1 MKVIAL
7 VVALLM
13 VTGIAFAQVTEKVDP
28 IDKDNIR
35 MTRTNIFV
43 IPKEDLLREKEMLE
57 GDIARAQ
64 QELAKIEALLAQY
77 K

>member
-1 MKVIAL
+1 MI
-7 VVALLM
+7 M
-13 VTGIAFAQVTEKVDP
+13 Q
-28 IDKDNIR
+28 
-35 MTRTNIFV
+35 
-43 IPKEDLLREKEMLE
+43 KEMLE